1 MGGLTFPGV
10 KAANDV
16 ELQPIFFR
24 FCRKPDVWTPY
35 LPVQQARPEERWT
48 PISRLVQGR
57 RPHASV
63 HIECPNVKKQSQMC
77 KNNLKMTLHR
87 FYMYRGTRISGA
99 CCRSRRCSSREFTS
113 AKILALRPGTRK
125 SNLGLLLRSFERNGK
140 TCIQPCRATTN
151 ICPPARGPDA
161 KKGPSQS
168 VPKREA
174 ASFLPLHHCYVVHS
188 CCTFQNND
196 PLRIGKEMCLH
207 CSLAFPNSEKT
218 FVKKKWSF

>member
-1 MGGLTFPGV
+1 MTWNFSPFFSDSAGNLTCGPPIARSSKPARKSDGPPYHV
-10 KAANDV
+10 RYMVAAHV
-16 ELQPIFFR
+16 
-24 FCRKPDVWTPY
+24 
-35 LPVQQARPEERWT
+35 PVC
-48 PISRLVQGR
+48 I
-57 RPHASV
+57 
-63 HIECPNVKKQSQMC
+63 NVKKQSQMC
-77 KNNLKMTLHR
+77 RNNLEMTLHC
-87 FYMYRGTRISGA
+87 FYMYRGTCISGA
-99 CCRSRRCSSREFTS
+99 RRRSRRCSSREFTS
-113 AKILALRPGTRK
+113 AIILALRPGTRK

-188 CCTFQNND
+188 CCMFQNNV

-207 CSLAFPNSEKT
+207 CSLVFPNSKKT
-218 FVKKKWSF
+218 FVKKKWAF